1 MPKYDANQSTLER
14 LQNDPETEVT
24 SLELRQKLEAELSK
38 PGDEIDARLVDSI
51 LAQLDDYEPTEAQK
65 AAGWDAVVRKVEAGR
80 KHRRVRGVRRVAAV
94 AAAVVI
100 AFAVFSVGTARAF
113 RWTFLLK
120 WLEPLAATFGIHT
133 EIESPTPTICPAEL
147 VLGQTSDSQT
157 EYASLAEMPA
167 EIDGYT
173 VVPGWVPERFVFSS
187 GWTFLD
193 ENMDIVDILFT
204 ADEDNLICYV
214 NITRSENY
222 TMDYDYEKRIGEY
235 RIAVLGGLEVT
246 IYDNAN
252 DGSLSASWINKNASY
267 SIMGTISED
276 ELKRIMESI

>member
-1 MPKYDANQSTLER
+1 MPKHDANQSTLER

-38 PGDEIDARLVDSI
+38 PADEIDARLVDSI

-65 AAGWDAVVRKVEAGR
+65 AAGWEAVVRKVEAER
-80 KHRRVRGVRRVAAV
+80 KQRRVRVMRRVAAA

-120 WLEPLAATFGIHT
+120 WLEPLAETFGIHT

-173 VVPGWVPERFVFSS
+173 VVPGWVPERFEFSE
-187 GWTFLD
+187 GWFFRDGNIDT
-193 ENMDIVDILFT
+193 VDILFKSDDGWLNT
-204 ADEDNLICYV
+204 LVSIYH
-214 NITRSENY
+214 ENEETVY
-222 TMDYDYEKRIGEY
+222 FEYEKVVGEHS
-235 RIAVLGGLEVT
+235 IITCANQDVT
-246 IYDNAN
+246 VYHNTSDN
-252 DGSLSASWINKNASY
+252 SISASWIRNEADYAIS
-267 SIMGTISED
+267 GTISQE
-276 ELKRIMESI
+276 ELESIIESM

>member
-38 PGDEIDARLVDSI
+38 PADEIDARLVDSI
-51 LAQLDDYEPTEAQK
+51 LARLDDYEPTEEQK

-80 KHRRVRGVRRVAAV
+80 RQRRIKVARRVAAA

-100 AFAVFSVGTARAF
+100 VFVVFSVGTARAF
-113 RWTFLLK
+113 RWTFLLE
-120 WLEPLAATFGIHT
+120 WLEPLAETFGIHT

-147 VLGQTSDSQT
+147 VIGQTSYSQT
-157 EYASLAEMPA
+157 EYALLEEMPA
-167 EIDGYT
+167 EIDGYAT
-173 VVPGWVPERFVFSS
+173 VPGWVPERFKFSS
-187 GWTFLD
+187 GWIYRD
-193 ENMDIVDILFT
+193 ENMDIVDTLFT